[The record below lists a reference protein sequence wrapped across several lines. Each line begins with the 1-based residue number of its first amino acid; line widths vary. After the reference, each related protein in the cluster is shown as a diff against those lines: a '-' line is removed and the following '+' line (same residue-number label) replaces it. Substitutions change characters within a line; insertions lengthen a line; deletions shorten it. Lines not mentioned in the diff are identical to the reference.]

1 MPLVLI
7 SFLDGEIVHA
17 EIDDLSFDHLLLE
30 GEVRGADP
38 NNDRV
43 LFPLSAIRQIVIGHP
58 QKAPAGASAW
68 DRAAFHFADGQV
80 LRASI
85 APDGTLGRFG
95 GVWRVV
101 EPDAAEMCTLG
112 IPYTALK
119 GVYQLRHWD
128 SRPVG
133 SRGGAEFRADR
144 LARTLAERD
153 AASEPSA
160 MHRQPLI
167 NRVRTDPNR
176 LPSPPGNLPVTKPA
190 GSP

>member
-1 MPLVLI
+1 VPLVLI

-38 NNDRV
+38 NNDRA
-43 LFPLSAIRQIVIGHP
+43 LFPVSAIRQIVIGHP
-58 QKAPAGASAW
+58 QPAPAAAATW

-85 APDGTLGRFG
+85 APDATLGRFG

-101 EPDAAEMCTLG
+101 EAGTPDMRTIG

-133 SRGGAEFRADR
+133 SRAGADSRADR

-153 AASEPSA
+153 AGSEAHPQR
-160 MHRQPLI
+160 HHPLI
-167 NRVRTDPNR
+167 SRVHPA
-176 LPSPPGNLPVTKPA
+176 PPGPASPPGNRPVTKPS
-190 GSP
+190 GGP

>member
-1 MPLVLI
+1 VVLI

-38 NNDRV
+38 NNDRA
-43 LFPLSAIRQIVIGHP
+43 LFPLSAIRQLVIGHP
-58 QKAPAGASAW
+58 QAAPVDASTW
-68 DRAAFHFADGQV
+68 DRAAFHFTDGQV

-85 APDGTLGRFG
+85 APDATLGRFG
-95 GVWRVV
+95 GVWRLV
-101 EPDAAEMCTLG
+101 EAGAAEVRTLG

-133 SRGGAEFRADR
+133 SRGAADSRADR

-153 AASEPSA
+153 AGSEPSA
-160 MHRQPLI
+160 VRQRPLI
-167 NRVRTDPNR
+167 SRFQTGPHG
-176 LPSPPGNLPVTKPA
+176 PASPPSNRPVTKPS
-190 GSP
+190 GGP